1 MVLIDGRESRQYAKK
16 LGLRVAGTVGI
27 LLKAK
32 RMRVISNVKEEIEK
46 LKSTGFK
53 VSKEVE
59 REILKLAGEA

>member
-1 MVLIDGRESRQYAKK
+1 
-16 LGLRVAGTVGI
+16 VAGTVGI